1 MTGKRDSREWHLA
14 IIKVIKNHSGEAN
27 YGHFYTEIP
36 QIFKLTERELR
47 PSTAGANFEA
57 VWRGT
62 LRGYLCDMVQ
72 NGVLMKNGPRK
83 NPVFRMNQLI

>member
-1 MTGKRDSREWHLA
+1 MTKKRDSREWRNA
-14 IIKVIKNHSGEAN
+14 IIAVITNHAGEAN
-27 YGHFYTEIP
+27 YSHFYGDIP
-36 QIFKLTERELR
+36 KIVQLTERELR

-72 NGVLMKNGPRK
+72 EGLLIKSGPRK
-83 NPVFRMNQLI
+83 SPVFQLART

>member
-1 MTGKRDSREWHLA
+1 MTGKRDSQEWRRA
-14 IIKVIKNHSGEAN
+14 IIKVIKNHAGEAN
-27 YGHFYTEIP
+27 YGHFYGEIP
-36 QIFKLTERELR
+36 QIFQLTERELR

-72 NGVLMKNGPRK
+72 EGALVKSGARRSPL
-83 NPVFRMNQLI
+83 FRINQSA